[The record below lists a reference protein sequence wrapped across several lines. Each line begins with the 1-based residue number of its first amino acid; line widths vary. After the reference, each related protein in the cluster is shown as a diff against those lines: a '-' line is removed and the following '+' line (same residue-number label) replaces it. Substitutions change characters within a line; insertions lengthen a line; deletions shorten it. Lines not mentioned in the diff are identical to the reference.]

1 MWGAIILGGNC
12 PGMTCP
18 GGNCVGGI
26 HPRWELCGSELCG

>member
-12 PGMTCP
+12 PGMTRP

-26 HPRWELCGSELCG
+26 HPRWELSGSELCG

>member
-26 HPRWELCGSELCG
+26 HPRWELSGSELCG